1 MELHTAHNKH
11 MAKLETSPCVK
22 RCVDMAGTS
31 MVIDAQNSNT
41 VVANTV
47 LPHRSSTVHRSGSST
62 LHCGGSRHGHTTNQ
76 WSQLETAPLVNR
88 CGASFDKIIFIGE
101 RYAISRGV
109 S

>member
-1 MELHTAHNKH
+1 MD
-11 MAKLETSPCVK
+11 V
-22 RCVDMAGTS
+22 AGTS
-31 MVIDAQNSNT
+31 MVIGASILGQNAGRPSRT
-41 VVANTV
+41 VDQRQNAGSI
-47 LPHRSSTVHRSGSST
+47 PHCA